1 MKIIELYS
9 PTCMPCKIL
18 DKRIQDI
25 IKDHPEVEYNHLNAL
40 EHPEY
45 NVQGTPHVIIIEDDG
60 TEIYNQHVSNI
71 VEVINFIKERL

>member
-1 MKIIELYS
+1 MKITELYS

-45 NVQGTPHVIIIEDDG
+45 NVQGTPHLIIEKDG
-60 TEIYNQHVSNI
+60 TEIYNSHVTNI
-71 VEVINFIKERL
+71 VEAINLIKDNL